1 MEQLAREE
9 IPVADSD
16 EDTGS
21 NPGSTAGPSSP
32 APTERSAADSD
43 EETGS
48 ASLGSTWEFSA
59 PAPPE
64 NSRRRSSVS
73 AYSTMTST
81 PAQELASRY
90 RAGMPLEAVLASSVS
105 SSSQPKR
112 ATVNEYN
119 PPLHAT
125 EYKSSVVC
133 DADLGP
139 DCRQSRHDAL
149 LATMSEAWGY
159 IEAQGVGMSDNIRC
173 GRDGCNDVLRNFE
186 ALMRHL
192 HIHNLGPSLDICPR
206 CNELMEDQQEHVC
219 QRRSRLHSLP
229 SSGLASPLK
238 ETFFRVMSKMDPLFR
253 P

>member
-1 MEQLAREE
+1 MEQLTGEK
-9 IPVADSD
+9 ISVADSD
-16 EDTGS
+16 EDAES
-21 NPGSTAGPSSP
+21 NLGGTAGPSSP

-64 NSRRRSSVS
+64 NSRRRSSIS

-90 RAGMPLEAVLASSVS
+90 RAGLPLEIVLSSSVS
-105 SSSQPKR
+105 SSSTEPSSQPKR

-119 PPLHAT
+119 PQLHAT
-125 EYKSSVVC
+125 EYKSPVVC
-133 DADLGP
+133 NADLGP

-173 GRDGCNDVLRNFE
+173 GRDGCHDVLRNFE

-192 HIHNLGPSLDICPR
+192 HIHNLGPR
-206 CNELMEDQQEHVC
+206 
-219 QRRSRLHSLP
+219 
-229 SSGLASPLK
+229 
-238 ETFFRVMSKMDPLFR
+238 
-253 P
+253 